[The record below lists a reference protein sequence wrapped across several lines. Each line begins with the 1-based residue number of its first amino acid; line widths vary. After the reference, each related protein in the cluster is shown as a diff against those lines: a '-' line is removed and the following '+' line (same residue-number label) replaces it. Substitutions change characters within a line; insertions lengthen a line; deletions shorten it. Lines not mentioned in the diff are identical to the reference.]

1 MKWYLL
7 RLIATRPDFA
17 FTMSDDEQATM
28 ARHSSYWHNYLADG
42 TALIYSPVAD
52 PAGPWGLCIAQ
63 AEDNDAARTLTDND
77 PAVIEGV
84 GHYEILE
91 LFSPILR

>member
-1 MKWYLL
+1 MSWYLL
-7 RLIATRPDFA
+7 RLIAARPDFA
-17 FTMSDDEQATM
+17 YTMTEDEQATM
-28 ARHSSYWHNYLADG
+28 ARHSAYWREHLTQG

-63 AEDNDAARTLTDND
+63 AHDEDGARRLTDND

-84 GHYEILE
+84 GKYEILE